1 MSAFNLAFSKNF
13 IKLTLI
19 TIAALSS
26 TLGLRTELTII
37 LDNIFTATW
46 LAISW
51 VFIIVAVIAYY
62 KAKQDVELSRL
73 KDYEKNRMMLGLAQD
88 KPIYTS
94 PVQMKPLHGAEKTK
108 VVEKVEG

>member
-37 LDNIFTATW
+37 LSDIFTATW
-46 LAISW
+46 LSIVW
-51 VFIIVAVIAYY
+51 VFIMLSVIAYY
-62 KAKQDVELSRL
+62 KAKQDVELTRL
-73 KDYEKNRMMLGLAQD
+73 KDYEKNRMMITNTPPSNL
-88 KPIYTS
+88 YT
-94 PVQMKPLHGAEKTK
+94 TK
-108 VVEKVEG
+108 VVPAAKEPTKAIVKTEGE